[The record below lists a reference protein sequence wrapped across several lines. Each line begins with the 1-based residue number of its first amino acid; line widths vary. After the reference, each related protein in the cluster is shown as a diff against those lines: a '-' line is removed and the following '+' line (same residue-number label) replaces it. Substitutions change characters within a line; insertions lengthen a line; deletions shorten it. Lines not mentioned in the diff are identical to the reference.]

1 MKKNLFAVLGTLVLM
16 TIFFAPS
23 VYALGFGA
31 HAAYWIPTFKG
42 DLRVDGKGIEGT
54 EINLD
59 NDLGI
64 SNENFPGVEAFFGIG
79 NHEVT
84 LSYSFISLSGA
95 RNINR
100 DIRFNGD
107 TYTVGTY
114 VESDLKTSMIDFE
127 YQYKFLNL
135 ENILAGFSIGIIGKI
150 KYLDGEARM
159 NSSVY
164 DNKKD
169 IHVPIPMIGLGAK
182 IGLLA
187 DILEARAKFVGMGY
201 SGSFFYDAM
210 ADINV
215 TPLPFLNIHGGYRAM
230 SLKIE
235 DVSDIY
241 ATMDFYG
248 PYAGLAISF

>member
-1 MKKNLFAVLGTLVLM
+1 MSTKIVNLILVLRCIYNPRIEKNLFAVLGTRVLM

-31 HAAYWIPTFKG
+31 HAEYWIPTFKG
-42 DLRVDGKGIEGT
+42 DLRVDGNGVEGT

-59 NDLGI
+59 NDL
-64 SNENFPGVEAFFGIG
+64 NK
-79 NHEVT
+79 EVK
-84 LSYSFISLSGA
+84 
-95 RNINR
+95 
-100 DIRFNGD
+100 FNGD
-107 TYTVGTY
+107 TYIAGAY
-114 VESDLKTSMIDFE
+114 VESDLKTSMIDLE

-159 NSSVY
+159 NSFVY

-187 DILEARAKFVGMGY
+187 DILWKRGQN
-201 SGSFFYDAM
+201 S
-210 ADINV
+210 
-215 TPLPFLNIHGGYRAM
+215 
-230 SLKIE
+230 
-235 DVSDIY
+235 
-241 ATMDFYG
+241 
-248 PYAGLAISF
+248 

>member
-1 MKKNLFAVLGTLVLM
+1 MKKNLFAVLGTIVLM

-31 HAAYWIPTFKG
+31 HAEYWIPTFKG
-42 DLRVDGKGIEGT
+42 DLRVDKDGVPGT
-54 EINLD
+54 EID
-59 NDLGI
+59 IKNDLGV
-64 SNENFPGVEAFFGIG
+64 SNENFPGVEAFFSMG
-79 NHEVT
+79 NHEIR

-95 RNINR
+95 QNIGKT
-100 DIRFNGD
+100 IVFNGD
-107 TYTVGTY
+107 TYNYNAY
-114 VESDLKTSMIDFE
+114 VESDLKTSMFDFE

-135 ENILAGFSIGIIGKI
+135 ENILAGFSLGIIGKV

-169 IHVPIPMIGLGAK
+169 IHIPIPMIGLGVNV
-182 IGLLA
+182 GLLA
-187 DILEARAKFVGMGY
+187 NILAARAKFVGMGY

-210 ADINV
+210 AELSL
-215 TPLPFLNIHGGYRAM
+215 TPFPFLNIHGGYRAM
-230 SLKIE
+230 SLKID

-241 ATMDFYG
+241 AKMDFYG
-248 PYAGLAISF
+248 PYGGLAISF